1 MVPEAA
7 PHDPLEPLLDLREGP
22 DLEDPGSSAEAADER
37 DPHTFSLG
45 MLMLCWIEWLVWA
58 SL

>member
-7 PHDPLEPLLDLREGP
+7 PYDPLEPPLDLREGP
-22 DLEDPGSSAEAADER
+22 DLEDSDSSAEAADER
-37 DPHTFSLG
+37 DPHAFSLG
-45 MLMLCWIEWLVWA
+45 MLMLCWIEWLVLA